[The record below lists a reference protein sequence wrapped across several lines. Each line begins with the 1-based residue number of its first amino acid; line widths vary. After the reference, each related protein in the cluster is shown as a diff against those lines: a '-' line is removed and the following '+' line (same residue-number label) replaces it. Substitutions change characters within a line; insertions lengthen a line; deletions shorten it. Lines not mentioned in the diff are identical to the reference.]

1 MIPALIRKAHEAKLA
16 GAKSMEIWGTGSP
29 MREFLHADDCADALV
44 HLMKV
49 YSGFDHVNVGSGE
62 DLPIKELAELVMEV
76 VGFEGE
82 LTHDLSK
89 PDGTPRKLMSAD
101 RIRALGWA
109 PSISLKDG
117 LKNAYECFQAEHAKA

>member
-1 MIPALIRKAHEAKLA
+1 
-16 GAKSMEIWGTGSP
+16 
-29 MREFLHADDCADALV
+29 
-44 HLMKV
+44 
-49 YSGFDHVNVGSGE
+49 
-62 DLPIKELAELVMEV
+62 MEV